1 ASWIHRP
8 ANRPRMPVARTSA
21 PRAAAARATF
31 RPFPPAVCTN
41 ACGRWISPGRS
52 RSTSKS
58 LSTEGLAAT
67 HRITAGQ
74 RTGRALGL
82 RRPGP
87 RKGRNYDEA
96 VLRIVLVQGDIT
108 EQAVDAI
115 VNAANSSL
123 LGGGG

>member
-1 ASWIHRP
+1 
-8 ANRPRMPVARTSA
+8 
-21 PRAAAARATF
+21 
-31 RPFPPAVCTN
+31 
-41 ACGRWISPGRS
+41 
-52 RSTSKS
+52 
-58 LSTEGLAAT
+58 GLAAT

-123 LGGGG
+123 LGGGGVDGAIHRKGGPRVLEECRQIRADRYPDGLPTGRAVATKAGELRARWV